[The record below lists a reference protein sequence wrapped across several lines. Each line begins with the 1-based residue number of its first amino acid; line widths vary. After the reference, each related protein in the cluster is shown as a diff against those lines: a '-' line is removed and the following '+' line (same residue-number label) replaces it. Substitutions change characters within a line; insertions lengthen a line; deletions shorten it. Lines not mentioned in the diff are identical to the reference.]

1 MNAMTSV
8 ANHVS
13 NLQAAAETVA
23 ASIQGIVDDLSAK
36 MNAAGIARLDLT
48 KPVEYPD
55 PCADHCEYASLV
67 LDGDLHVRDE
77 DRDDE
82 TSFTQLPAEVVLEIL
97 GALPAGFRVQ

>member
-1 MNAMTSV
+1 
-8 ANHVS
+8 
-13 NLQAAAETVA
+13 
-23 ASIQGIVDDLSAK
+23 
-36 MNAAGIARLDLT
+36 
-48 KPVEYPD
+48 
-55 PCADHCEYASLV
+55 V